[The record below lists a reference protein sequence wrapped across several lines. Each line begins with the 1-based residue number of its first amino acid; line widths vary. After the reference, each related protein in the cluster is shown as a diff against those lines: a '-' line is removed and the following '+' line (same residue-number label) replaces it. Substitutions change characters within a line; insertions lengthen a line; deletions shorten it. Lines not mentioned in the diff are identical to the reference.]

1 MQQQDRTRT
10 KHAHARRPRSL
21 RGDSRYPRDAGA
33 FSRRERETR
42 TSAEGPAHDYGAG
55 CAKGIPQPV
64 EAGLHVRHAVLR
76 PRGLAVVQ
84 PDHGDVCEESDFI
97 RQTRV
102 YACGTGDEDY
112 CGGGA
117 GGGCFAAG
125 FVEDCWSGV
134 VEGVG
139 DFYGYAAGD
148 GGFYGLAGDFGWV
161 EGAQG

>member
-1 MQQQDRTRT
+1 ML
-10 KHAHARRPRSL
+10 A
-21 RGDSRYPRDAGA
+21 
-33 FSRRERETR
+33 
-42 TSAEGPAHDYGAG
+42 
-55 CAKGIPQPV
+55 QPV

-76 PRGLAVVQ
+76 LRGLAVVQ
-84 PDHGDVCEESDFI
+84 PDHGDVCKESDFI

-102 YACGTGDEDY
+102 DACGTGDAAASAGDEDDGA
-112 CGGGA
+112 GGP

-125 FVEDCWSGV
+125 FVEDCWGGV

-148 GGFYGLAGDFGWV
+148 GGFYGLAGDFRGV